1 MKVRFKPLH
10 GQDSVVVP
18 DVLDA
23 SGEPVYFSLEEL
35 ERDLSDAEAAIIL
48 SNPNFVDASGK
59 NPLRI
64 DVDPTPEPEP
74 APEPEPTPAPFFAP
88 AHDANTSEV

>member
-23 SGEPVYFSLEEL
+23 NGEPVYFSLEEP
-35 ERDLSDAEAAIIL
+35 ERDLSDAEAAIVL

-59 NPLRI
+59 NPLRV
-64 DVDPTPEPEP
+64 DADPTPES

-88 AHDANTSEV
+88 AHDANHSEV